1 MKYIK
6 TYEYLKLDYED
17 KQLLMKHALE
27 KNKKELIISLFEDGY
42 DPNDIIDNNHILIQY
57 AYNIN
62 YSKFNTDIFNLII
75 NKGANVNWKNKYGE
89 SIIQE
94 LLYLYSKKHT
104 NTLQYFNAIEE
115 IIKEG
120 AIMINKDNDF
130 FSFID
135 NYYEKNHYSKNLYDN
150 LITMFKRIIPE
161 QYQQHIDEIA
171 AKEASEKYNI

>member
-1 MKYIK
+1 M
-6 TYEYLKLDYED
+6 
-17 KQLLMKHALE
+17 
-27 KNKKELIISLFEDGY
+27 
-42 DPNDIIDNNHILIQY
+42 IQY

-94 LLYLYSKKHT
+94 LLYLYNKKHT

-120 AIMINKDNDF
+120 AIMINKDDDF
-130 FSFID
+130 FSIID
-135 NYYEKNHYSKNLYDN
+135 NYYEKKHYSKKIYDY

-171 AKEASEKYNI
+171 AKEAVEKYNI